1 METVATT
8 KMSSRGQVVI
18 PESVRKELGL
28 KPGSQFIGMGSRG
41 VSLRKAIPPP
51 SMAEFDKLI
60 AEARKAGRRT
70 RLRRA
75 DIRTA
80 VASARGRR

>member
-1 METVATT
+1 VETVATT

-28 KPGSQFIGMGSRG
+28 KPGSQFIVMGSRG
-41 VSLRKAIPPP
+41 VVILKAITPP
-51 SMAEFDKLI
+51 SMAEFDNLI
-60 AEARKAGRRT
+60 AEARKAGRRA
-70 RLRRA
+70 RLRRG